1 MIPSKILSISYID
14 LKQVDDFFV
23 PDKINISEE
32 NINVL
37 NELIT
42 DKIITRFHPTE
53 LVSSIADE
61 IDLKKLL
68 PEYTINVASI
78 KYEESKKSNEY
89 FTHLTVQYLSPN
101 YDNTLEGYEFYI
113 ELLTEGRLIL
123 LDSETFRYS
132 SALINNVMEHKLFKC
147 DIPTLFKQLDVEEDI
162 EISLFSLSFDWG
174 IELTFF
180 SEEMLELLSK
190 FDVDELNK
198 IVNQFIYE
206 AGSQI
211 EYLSDTKR
219 EYRCTIILKTL
230 KDVLASEIDECSI
243 INMISDNDR
252 DDFVDKN
259 FIPTYYVSDYNKDQK
274 IFIIY
279 TPAYYNKY
287 GY

>member
-1 MIPSKILSISYID
+1 MTSFKISNISYVD
-14 LKQVDDFFV
+14 LKQIDDFFV

-37 NELIT
+37 NELIS

-53 LVSSIADE
+53 LVSYIADE
-61 IDLKKLL
+61 INLKQLL
-68 PEYTINVASI
+68 PEYNINVVSI

-89 FTHLTVQYLSPN
+89 FTHITVQYLSHD
-101 YDNTLEGYEFYI
+101 YDKTLDGYEFYI

-132 SALINNVMEHKLFKC
+132 SSVINNMMEHKLFKC
-147 DIPTLFKQLDVEEDI
+147 DIPELFKQLDIVEDI
-162 EISLFSLSFDWG
+162 EISIFSLDFDWG
-174 IELTFF
+174 KELTFF
-180 SEEMLELLSK
+180 PEEMLGLLSK
-190 FDVDELNK
+190 FDVDGLNK
-198 IVNQFIYE
+198 IVDQFIYE

-219 EYRCTIILKTL
+219 EYRCTIVLKTF
-230 KDVLASEIDECSI
+230 KDVLTSEIDECDI
-243 INMISDNDR
+243 INLISDNDR
-252 DDFVDKN
+252 DDFADKN

-279 TPAYYNKY
+279 TSAYNNKY